1 MGGGS
6 KCNSEKKTWSS
17 EIRVADWKCGT
28 CCFTEGGIEFY
39 VFSDGQFDFNAR
51 SSVRDKSLNQIRE
64 GMEIK
69 LQ

>member
-1 MGGGS
+1 L
-6 KCNSEKKTWSS
+6 SS
-17 EIRVADWKCGT
+17 EIRVAFVEQCGT

>member
-1 MGGGS
+1 M
-6 KCNSEKKTWSS
+6 EQ
-17 EIRVADWKCGT
+17 CGT